1 MFFLLRSIF
10 FQLFFVFFNA
20 SPPAAYLLH
29 VAPEGGGSYV
39 GDLAA
44 GAPSPQAVRVDR
56 LCGSFKL
63 TFTANTPP
71 PDAQVILLSSL
82 PGVSVPLGYFGSAE
96 VESVELRL
104 PGPLN
109 ANLDVITGIVPS
121 ITDKAGSYD
130 DLVVLPSAVQSSWR
144 SGSSE
149 RSAVSEQLPWP
160 SGVSRSLKGAL
171 PGLYSPALLVKFH
184 VPTTDSTLLVCSPG
198 TITGQV
204 ILQVRHFGTGYLG

>member
-1 MFFLLRSIF
+1 
-10 FQLFFVFFNA
+10 
-20 SPPAAYLLH
+20 LH

-39 GDLAA
+39 GDLSA
-44 GAPSPQAVRVDR
+44 GAPTPQAVTVSR
-56 LCGSFKL
+56 LVGRFSLNFG
-63 TFTANTPP
+63 ANTPP
-71 PDAQVILLSSL
+71 ADAQVILLSSL
-82 PGVSVPLGYFGSAE
+82 PGISVPLGYFGSAE

-144 SGSSE
+144 SGASE
-149 RSAVSEQLPWP
+149 RAAVTQVLPWP
-160 SGVSRSLKGAL
+160 SGVARSLKGAL

-184 VPTTDSTLLVCSPG
+184 VPTTDASLVVCSPG
-198 TITGQV
+198 TVTGQV
-204 ILQVRHFGTGYLG
+204 VLQVRHFGTGYLG